1 MVAVQAGSS
10 APVQRPF
17 QAAAGGILNIKAFIS
32 SAIKNLGNAILKR
45 IAVAYPKTFLS
56 GLLGCPSFLCVGP
69 KQSSKVLPG
78 FLFSYRLLMLIMSLK
93 SVPCELIKMAC
104 SSGWNNEEC
113 PMDLF

>member
-1 MVAVQAGSS
+1 MVSVSRGFLSKPGGRCPSRSS

-56 GLLGCPSFLCVGP
+56 GLLGCPSFLCVDHGRGREGGA
-69 KQSSKVLPG
+69 V
-78 FLFSYRLLMLIMSLK
+78 
-93 SVPCELIKMAC
+93 
-104 SSGWNNEEC
+104 
-113 PMDLF
+113 